1 MPPERP
7 QACRPAGSPSTNP
20 QIITAKK
27 EQFLLLFYTRLIG
40 MQRLLDLHTPLEVS
54 LSEGKC
60 SPVLWPSV
68 PTRAAFLHPNER
80 GGKACQLCTRR
91 YTRMLG
97 MCRLPVLHAPLS
109 VSLPEGKCSP
119 ILCPPH
125 KLSSCSIFL
134 PHKGGMGALPPWLS
148 IALDLSCPKDR
159 SPLPP

>member
-40 MQRLLDLHTPLEVS
+40 MQRLLDLHTPLEVG

-60 SPVLWPSV
+60 SPVLCPPV
-68 PTRAAFLHPNER
+68 PTCAAFLHPNER
-80 GGKACQLCTRR
+80 GGKACQFCTWR

-97 MCRLPVLHAPLS
+97 MCRQSVLCAAVSQPAREQMLAHS
-109 VSLPEGKCSP
+109 VLACTFPYP
-119 ILCPPH
+119 N
-125 KLSSCSIFL
+125 
-134 PHKGGMGALPPWLS
+134 
-148 IALDLSCPKDR
+148 R
-159 SPLPP
+159 R